1 MTSNMIKKKKKEK
14 KKKAKKEKKINN
26 NNLVVSELLNTG
38 SVLQKYTKT
47 LWMKKPLWG
56 KIRSSNKCIK

>member
-1 MTSNMIKKKKKEK
+1 MKITMIKKTKEKK

-26 NNLVVSELLNTG
+26 NNLVVSELLNTC

-47 LWMKKPLWG
+47 
-56 KIRSSNKCIK
+56 

>member
-1 MTSNMIKKKKKEK
+1 MKIAEAEAEDYFVKK

-26 NNLVVSELLNTG
+26 NNLVVSELLNTC

-47 LWMKKPLWG
+47 
-56 KIRSSNKCIK
+56 